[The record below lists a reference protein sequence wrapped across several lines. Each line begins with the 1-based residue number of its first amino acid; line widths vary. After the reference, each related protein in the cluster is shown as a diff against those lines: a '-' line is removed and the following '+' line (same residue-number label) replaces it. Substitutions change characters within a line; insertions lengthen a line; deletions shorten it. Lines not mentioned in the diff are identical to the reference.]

1 MNSKQGLL
9 IIILGMGLLMNS
21 GCAAVLVGGAAAGGA
36 GAVLYIKGELHSTED
51 VSLDRAWN
59 ATQAAIKDMGFTVTA
74 KDKDAVSAELVALTA
89 DNKKI
94 SIILNRKADN
104 VTEISI
110 RVGTFGDE
118 SMSRL
123 ILEKI
128 RKRF

>member
-1 MNSKQGLL
+1 
-9 IIILGMGLLMNS
+9 MNS

>member
-1 MNSKQGLL
+1 MNSKEGLL
-9 IIILGMGLLMNS
+9 IIILVTGLLMNS

-59 ATQAAIKDMGFTVTA
+59 ATQAAINDMGFTVTA

>member
-9 IIILGMGLLMNS
+9 ITIVGMGLLMNS
-21 GCAAVLVGGAAAGGA
+21 GCAAVLVGGAAGT
-36 GAVLYIKGELHSTED
+36 VLYVKGELHSTEGA
-51 VSLDRAWN
+51 SLDRAWN
-59 ATQAAIKDMGFTVTA
+59 ATQAAIGDMGFTVTA
-74 KDKDAVSAELVALTA
+74 KDKDAVSAELNAITA
-89 DNKKI
+89 DGKRIKI
-94 SIILNRKADN
+94 VLNREADN

-123 ILEKI
+123 ILERI

>member
-9 IIILGMGLLMNS
+9 ITIVGMGLLMNS
-21 GCAAVLVGGAAAGGA
+21 GCAAVLVGGAAAGAA
-36 GAVLYIKGELHSTED
+36 GTVLYVKGELHSTEG

-59 ATQAAIKDMGFTVTA
+59 ATQAAIGDMGFTVTA
-74 KDKDAVSAELVALTA
+74 KDKDAVSAELNAITA
-89 DNKKI
+89 DGKRIKI
-94 SIILNRKADN
+94 VLNREADN

-123 ILEKI
+123 ILERI